1 MLTPDEVI
9 ILSHIPKKKETA
21 ISRAELAAS
30 AGYSDRR
37 SRKIISRLRQKGYL
51 IINLQKGYYL
61 SDDIKDLER
70 HYWQERRRALT
81 ILKTLKETRR
91 ILKEKGI
98 KV

>member
-1 MLTPDEVI
+1 MLTKEEI
-9 ILSHIPKKKETA
+9 EILNYLPRGKKNA
-21 ISRAELAAS
+21 ISRRELVAAV
-30 AGYSDRR
+30 GYSDRR
-37 SRKIISRLRQKGYL
+37 TRKIISRLRQKGYL

-70 HYWQERRRALT
+70 HYWQERKRALT
-81 ILKTLKETRR
+81 ILKALKETRR